1 MRTIPDSGFAGDDG
15 SAPKRLTEAL
25 SVYQQDPDGG
35 YLPALAAL
43 CGARLLVPVLA
54 VLGEVP
60 ATSDPGGP
68 GVPEEEKASAMPV
81 SSSERVE
88 MAAVLIQRPDGRKAL
103 LAFTSSQSLTGWNA
117 DARPVPVTAATAALA
132 AAQEDADALLVDL
145 AGPVRLVV
153 EGEDLAALARGWKL
167 VALDDDASAG
177 WGWETDVH

>member
-1 MRTIPDSGFAGDDG
+1 MRTIPDPGFAGDDG
-15 SAPKRLTEAL
+15 SAPERLTEAL
-25 SVYQQDPDGG
+25 SVYEQDPDGG

-54 VLGEVP
+54 VLGETP

-68 GVPEEEKASAMPV
+68 GGRGEEGSSGMPASG
-81 SSSERVE
+81 SEHVE
-88 MAAVLIQRPDGRKAL
+88 MAAVLMRRPDGRKAL
-103 LAFTSSQSLTGWNA
+103 LAFTSSETLAGWNPEG
-117 DARPVPVTAATAALA
+117 RPVPVTAATAALA

-153 EGEDLAALARGWKL
+153 EGEDLAALARGWTL